1 MFISLECFSAK
12 DFKKDYNFKIAKIK
26 FFFKFFLF
34 LRTKTSQRGIK
45 IFLGRVICGVWF
57 LGPTRL
63 CAILMA
69 EESRSTLVV
78 IKYLSH

>member
-45 IFLGRVICGVWF
+45 FLGKGWVF

>member
-45 IFLGRVICGVWF
+45 ISGEGLGVFWDLPGFVPF
-57 LGPTRL
+57 
-63 CAILMA
+63 
-69 EESRSTLVV
+69 
-78 IKYLSH
+78 